1 MAEKSF
7 PLNNTDYGAE
17 DAQLF
22 FATRTRG
29 VFAGDHLG
37 VTPGGGMNVLLGP
50 GIGWLK
56 NGDFGGLVYAN
67 TEPLSLTIGMADP
80 IYPRVDR
87 AVVRHDVQQN
97 SVYSYV
103 KQGVPASSP
112 VPAELERSS
121 IADEISVAQVYVEA
135 GATAIGAGNIT
146 DERLNMA
153 VCGLMRDGVTGID
166 TSVIEAQWQELTKKL
181 RNLLDEE
188 TAGNLQNQID
198 EIPKISMKSIR
209 KVPYSGSWVK
219 HAGTSPEFDYY
230 SYAISDPLI
239 KKDSLV
245 FMNFNEDNVLQN
257 FLEYSIEL
265 ETWDGYIRFTIP
277 ASKFP
282 YSGTMLLKVW
292 IVNGIP
298 MEE

>member
-37 VTPGGGMNVLLGP
+37 VTPGEGMTVSLGT
-50 GIGWLK
+50 GIAWLK

-67 TEPLSLTIGMADP
+67 TEPLSLTIGLADA

-87 AVVRHDVQQN
+87 VVIRYDVQQN
-97 SVYSYV
+97 SVYAYV
-103 KQGVPASSP
+103 KPGVPASSP

-121 IADEISVAQVYVEA
+121 IADEISVAQVYVGVA
-135 GATAIGAGNIT
+135 ATAIGTGNIT

-166 TSVIEAQWQELTKKL
+166 TSVIEAQWKEKIRELDFLLEEDYGETLPVIVSKKITSYKKTSL
-181 RNLLDEE
+181 RIKLNETTWNPSLDS
-188 TAGNLQNQID
+188 D
-198 EIPKISMKSIR
+198 VSMTTI
-209 KVPYSGSWVK
+209 KVPDVSWNESMVFARPNYEYVNEFFE
-219 HAGTSPEFDYY
+219 AGVFVYIPGDQQVMYTTKTPKTFEFFIDVLSPVRTSE
-230 SYAISDPLI
+230 I
-239 KKDSLV
+239 
-245 FMNFNEDNVLQN
+245 
-257 FLEYSIEL
+257 
-265 ETWDGYIRFTIP
+265 
-277 ASKFP
+277 
-282 YSGTMLLKVW
+282 
-292 IVNGIP
+292 
-298 MEE
+298 